1 MSYQELEINYIEYA
15 KEKGITIDEVI
26 EEEKENKD
34 ERIKVSIIKA

>member
-26 EEEKENKD
+26 EEEQESE
-34 ERIKVSIIKA
+34 ER